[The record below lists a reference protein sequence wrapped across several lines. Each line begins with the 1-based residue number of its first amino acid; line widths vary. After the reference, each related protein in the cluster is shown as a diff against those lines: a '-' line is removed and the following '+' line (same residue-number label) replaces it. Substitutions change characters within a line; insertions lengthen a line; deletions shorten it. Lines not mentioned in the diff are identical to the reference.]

1 MDLIHLSDGVNSFRV
16 RVLGRR
22 MPGVLPLHDLLDTE
36 VLIESGFVSGRLK
49 LTLFPADLDGWAQA
63 LDMLAAGHDVC
74 WIDDDRS
81 PEIRVQ
87 ALDEEQETLA
97 VSNCQFLWIRVQLDI
112 SCGGLHR
119 PCRPASTRG
128 GGWKSPPGHREMGP
142 RSAAVWASARMT
154 GLSLLERHVRANWMV
169 GASWIGRNAM
179 PGGLL

>member
-97 VSNCQFLWIRVQLDI
+97 VQVEDITGSGSSVFLPVCLEEGWIDDQRKLLQRVRREWPREVQQ
-112 SCGGLHR
+112 
-119 PCRPASTRG
+119 T
-128 GGWKSPPGHREMGP
+128 SP
-142 RSAAVWASARMT
+142 
-154 GLSLLERHVRANWMV
+154 
-169 GASWIGRNAM
+169 GAYEWRR
-179 PGGLL
+179 